1 MYQRKEGESLCLT
14 ENVMELILDYAD
26 LSHNPTTWGELA
38 DACAVYQTR
47 VIADEEQRDVV
58 PTGHVFC
65 PVRDLK
71 EYINCGSG
79 EFIAMMPMLL
89 RASCHTL
96 MLDVWREYTQ
106 FYPVIVSFEEE
117 EDVLVEQPALN
128 AGESFDAWITPRFDH
143 FTGLVVSNP
152 YLSHYSVKTI
162 GSLEEKDTGLN
173 TSSAYVT
180 KRRRFSL
187 ELKAALFLLMLQGRL
202 ALCQAAETDS
212 NKYRAL
218 VQVFVDWFGLL
229 FLKVLGVMGDL
240 VGRFNL
246 AWYHALAP
254 EWQAAFD
261 ILAAVIIAGTLHRL
275 ASPRERKLAEPKEK
289 KGRDCFLGQL
299 ATENG
304 IVYKVMINDKIY
316 NLTSQ
321 DAVAGKRYEE
331 EMAMPGSEYFPCK
344 EKPIGAIMVS
354 NIENDLC
361 VFGVFWRLDNFL
373 ITARHCADV
382 LNQST
387 ADIYLA
393 KTKVTKHRNHEV
405 DTTKVWPVPEDFFDS
420 TENLVGALHVD
431 AYARLLTDAQWAQIG
446 VSKAVIKLPSLY
458 EQQVQT
464 VGFTGNGLLV
474 SANGKTLKGSG
485 LEMLHHTASTQKG
498 FSGGPIF
505 CGTSVVGMHVA
516 TEGTHNVAIRR
527 ELICYL
533 IEVSAGEES
542 RKKHVKYTYAD
553 AAYKEYYRQMKQRGG
568 VFNVERYGRGDK
580 FALEL
585 DNGEC
590 TFGWSFQQMCDTF
603 GPYESREKNADYIE
617 DLLYHNSSFGRG
629 VNFRD
634 ENADIAVCD
643 SVPWTVTEGE
653 RPVHAPQK
661 PKQQPDVVRV
671 FETLKDEAIKCGYVE
686 GLYGYPEMDRA
697 TENESLKQHLLLFSA
712 GLKNLKNVPSDQ
724 EIGRCALMVAE
735 QCKLATFSPDPEY
748 KTLPGVLKIINSSII
763 NPKKSSGFPYVAE
776 GMPTNAQVL
785 KHYGEKGFAQLV
797 LNEWDLDFF
806 FKWFLKGEPN
816 KLKKLTLGRPRGLA
830 GMPVHK
836 LVKHA
841 SVFSNMATA
850 FVENWRDMPVK
861 YGYSPGNPG
870 DIANLKKTLPGKVW
884 SSDKEV
890 WDFNAKEWHFKVFIR
905 VVQLLAVCPEG
916 MDAADFD
923 HYVNVEIP
931 NTIGEIYKDCKYRC
945 SDGSVYKMEA
955 NGIMKSGWFLT
966 IVGNSVMQLVHN
978 NMILMKLGYDDDY
991 ILSKRIVVGG
1001 DDVEQEPACDDIET
1015 YIAMSKDLGIVM
1027 EIEEREGLEFS
1038 EYFSADLRYDDQKRW
1053 RFLPQ
1058 RFGKHV
1064 EHMLTVKKE
1073 NLASALSNYMG
1084 DHRHD
1089 EDKYNF
1095 FLKMF
1100 HKLRKGNPG
1109 LFPLS
1114 FVKSRQALL
1123 SAQYGY

>member
-1 MYQRKEGESLCLT
+1 M
-14 ENVMELILDYAD
+14 NVMDLILDFAD

-38 DACAVYQTR
+38 DACEVYQER
-47 VIADEEQRDVV
+47 LESEVEQRDVI
-58 PTGHVFC
+58 PTGVVNC
-65 PVRDLK
+65 RVREVKPYFNYSSREFVEKMPELLKASVHTHMTRTWTDYCQRYPFNALDDDL
-71 EYINCGSG
+71 E
-79 EFIAMMPMLL
+79 
-89 RASCHTL
+89 
-96 MLDVWREYTQ
+96 
-106 FYPVIVSFEEE
+106 
-117 EDVLVEQPALN
+117 
-128 AGESFDAWITPRFDH
+128 
-143 FTGLVVSNP
+143 FTGETINAPYIQPQAFHMAHVTPPVHRWWMNERHGDNLSRYLVV
-152 YLSHYSVKTI
+152 TI
-162 GSLEEKDTGLN
+162 GSHFDGDDGVVASGDYIT
-173 TSSAYVT
+173 A
-180 KRRRFSL
+180 RRRYSMQ
-187 ELKAALFLLMLQGRL
+187 LKAGLFALMLQGKL
-202 ALCQAAETDS
+202 AFCQAFETETS
-212 NKYRAL
+212 KYTAL
-218 VQVFVDWFGLL
+218 GRVLLDWLSLL
-229 FLKVLGVMGDL
+229 MFSFLNAMGEMANWFSL
-240 VGRFNL
+240 E
-246 AWYHALAP
+246 WYRSMTP
-254 EWQAAFD
+254 EYQAAFD
-261 ILAAVIIAGTLHRL
+261 ILSALLVAFVLHRCVT
-275 ASPRERKLAEPKEK
+275 PPKRRLAEKKEK

-299 ATENG
+299 ATEKG

-321 DAVAGKRYEE
+321 DAGNEKRYEE

-354 NIENDLC
+354 NAENDLC

-420 TENLVGALHVD
+420 IENLIGSLHVD
-431 AYARLLTDAQWAQIG
+431 AYARLLTDTQWAQIG
-446 VSKAVIKLPSLY
+446 VGKAVIKLPSLY

-474 SANGKTLKGSG
+474 AANGKTLKGSG

-505 CGTSVVGMHVA
+505 CGTSVIGMHVA
-516 TEGTHNVAIRR
+516 TEGTHNIAVRR
-527 ELICYL
+527 ELISYL
-533 IEVSAGEES
+533 IEVGAGEES
-542 RKKHVKYTYAD
+542 KKKHVKYTYAD
-553 AAYKEYYRQMKQRGG
+553 AAYKEYYRQQKQKGG
-568 VFNVERYGRGDK
+568 VCDVKRYGRDDRY
-580 FALEL
+580 AIELE
-585 DNGEC
+585 NGEC
-590 TFGWSFQQMCDTF
+590 TYGWSFQQMCDTF
-603 GPYESREKNADYIE
+603 GPYSSREKNADYIE
-617 DLLYHNSSFGRG
+617 DLLYHNSSIGRG

-634 ENADIAVCD
+634 ENADID
-643 SVPWTVTEGE
+643 MGDEVPWTVKEGE
-653 RPVHAPQK
+653 RPVHAPKK
-661 PKQQPDVVRV
+661 PTQQPEAIKA
-671 FETLKDEAIKCGYVE
+671 FEGLKELAIKCGYVE
-686 GLYGYPEMDRA
+686 GLYGYPEMDKV
-697 TENESLKQHLLLFSA
+697 TESESLKQHLLLFSA
-712 GLKNLKNVPSDQ
+712 GLKNLKNEPDDK
-724 EIGRCALMVAE
+724 EIGRCALIVAE

-763 NPKKSSGFPYVAE
+763 NPKKSSGFPYVCT

-785 KHYGEKGFAQLV
+785 KHYGEKGFAQHV
-797 LNEWDLDFF
+797 LNEWDSDFE

-816 KLKKLTLGRPRGLA
+816 KLKKLKLGRPRGLA

-841 SVFSNMATA
+841 SMFSNMASA
-850 FVENWRDMPVK
+850 FVDNWRDMPVK

-916 MDAADFD
+916 MEADEFD

-931 NTIGEIYKDCKYRC
+931 QTIGEIYKDCKYRC
-945 SDGSVYKMEA
+945 SDGCVYVMEA

-978 NMILMKLGYDDDY
+978 NMILMKMGHDDDY
-991 ILSKRIVVGG
+991 ILEKRIVVGG
-1001 DDVEQEPACDDIET
+1001 DDVEQEPATDDIAA
-1015 YIAMSKDLGIVM
+1015 YISMSKDLGVVM
-1027 EIEEREGLEFS
+1027 EIEERDGLEFS
-1038 EYFSADLRYDDQKRW
+1038 EYFSADLRYDDQRRW